1 MVMTDVVADDPDGPI
16 AAAANAATG
25 VTGPTR
31 RPLLSWL
38 RDPFLCV
45 ATFILIGAISVA
57 ITANLIYPTD
67 PLDMVAPALL
77 WPGQDMDYPLGTDAL
92 GRDLAAGIVH
102 GARVSLLV
110 GFFAALVG
118 LVIGTTIGA
127 LAGYFGGIVDNV
139 LVRLTELFQTI
150 PAILLVIVILAI
162 GDPSVFLIVLSIGLA
177 SWPMIARLARSQF
190 MALREADFVMAARGL
205 GYGTTR
211 IIVREILPNALPTIV
226 VATSVLVA
234 NGILAEAG
242 LSFLNLG
249 DPNQVSWGSLI
260 GSGRTMLRNEW
271 YLTALPGLAIV
282 LTVLSVNIIGDR
294 LTDILNPRSGAR

>member
-1 MVMTDVVADDPDGPI
+1 MTDMVANSPVAPVVP
-16 AAAANAATG
+16 ATIE
-25 VTGPTR
+25 PPR
-31 RPLLSWL
+31 RKRRSLPAYM
-38 RDPFLCV
+38 RDPFLWIA
-45 ATFILIGAISVA
+45 ATLLVLAIILAVLAGM
-57 ITANLIYPTD
+57 IYPGD
-67 PLDMVAPALL
+67 PLDMAGPPLL
-77 WPGQDMDYPLGTDAL
+77 WPGEDSAHPLGTDAL

-110 GFFAALVG
+110 GVCAAMLG
-118 LVIGTTIGA
+118 LLIGTTIGA
-127 LAGYFGGIVDNV
+127 LAGYFGGVVDNV

-150 PAILLVIVILAI
+150 PTLLLVIVILAI
-162 GDPSVFLIVLSIGLA
+162 GNPSVPLIVFAIGIA
-177 SWPMIARLARSQF
+177 SWPMIARLTRSQF
-190 MALREADFVMAARGL
+190 MSLREADFVMAARGL
-205 GYGTTR
+205 GYGTSR
-211 IIVREILPNALPTIV
+211 IILQEILPNALPTIV

-260 GSGRTMLRNEW
+260 GNGRTMLRNEW

-282 LTVLSVNIIGDR
+282 LTVLSINIIGDR

>member
-1 MVMTDVVADDPDGPI
+1 MVMTDIVAENPDGPV
-16 AAAANAATG
+16 AASATSVMG
-25 VTGPTR
+25 AKR
-31 RPLLSWL
+31 QSLLLTWL
-38 RDPFLCV
+38 RDPFLCI
-45 ATFILIGAISVA
+45 ATFILIGVILVA
-57 ITANLIYPTD
+57 MAADLIYPGD
-67 PLDMVAPALL
+67 PLDMVAQPLL
-77 WPGQDMDYPLGTDAL
+77 WPGQDLNYPLGTDAL
-92 GRDLAAGIVH
+92 GRDLASGIVH

-110 GFFAALVG
+110 GFFAALIG

-205 GYGTTR
+205 GYGTPR
-211 IIVREILPNALPTIV
+211 IIVREILPNALPAIV

-260 GSGRTMLRNEW
+260 GSGRTMLRDEW

-282 LTVLSVNIIGDR
+282 VTVLSVNIMGDR
-294 LTDILNPRSGAR
+294 LTDILNPRARER

>member
-1 MVMTDVVADDPDGPI
+1 MTDVVADNSDSPI
-16 AAAANAATG
+16 AGSVKAATSIMG
-25 VTGPTR
+25 TKR
-31 RPLLSWL
+31 RALLVWL

-45 ATFILIGAISVA
+45 ATVLLIGVIAIA
-57 ITANLIYPTD
+57 MAARLIYPTD
-67 PLDMVAPALL
+67 PLDMVAPPLL

-110 GFFAALVG
+110 GFFAAFIG

-127 LAGYFGGIVDNV
+127 LAGYFGGIVDNL

-162 GDPSVFLIVLSIGLA
+162 GNPSVFLIVLSIGLA

-205 GYGTTR
+205 GYGTPR

-260 GSGRTMLRNEW
+260 GNGRTMLRTEW
-271 YLTALPGLAIV
+271 YLTALPGLAII
-282 LTVLSVNIIGDR
+282 LTVLSINIIGDR
-294 LTDILNPRSGAR
+294 LTDILNPRSATQ

>member
-1 MVMTDVVADDPDGPI
+1 MTDVVADTKDSPLS
-16 AAAANAATG
+16 ASAKAATG
-25 VTGPTR
+25 PVSVKR
-31 RPLLSWL
+31 SPLLTWM
-38 RDPFLCV
+38 RDPFLCA
-45 ATFILIGAISVA
+45 ATILL
-57 ITANLIYPTD
+57 ITVIVIALAASLIYPTD
-67 PLDMVAPALL
+67 PLDMVGPALL
-77 WPGQDMDYPLGTDAL
+77 WPGQDVEYPLGTDAL

-110 GFFAALVG
+110 GFFAALIG

-162 GDPSVFLIVLSIGLA
+162 GNSSVFLIVLSIGLA

-205 GYGTTR
+205 GYGTSR
-211 IIVREILPNALPTIV
+211 IIVREMLPNALPTLV

-260 GSGRTMLRNEW
+260 GNGRTMLRTEW
-271 YLTALPGLAIV
+271 YLTALPGLAII
-282 LTVLSVNIIGDR
+282 LTVLSINIIGDR
-294 LTDILNPRSGAR
+294 LTDILNPRSATR

>member
-1 MVMTDVVADDPDGPI
+1 MTDAVAERSGASPSP
-16 AAAANAATG
+16 ASTVA
-25 VTGPTR
+25 PTVASPAR
-31 RPLLSWL
+31 RLLLNWI
-38 RDPFLCV
+38 RDPFLCA
-45 ATFILIGAISVA
+45 ATFLLLGVIAGAVA
-57 ITANLIYPTD
+57 ANMIFPGD
-67 PLDMVAPALL
+67 PLDMVGSPLL
-77 WPGQDMDYPLGTDAL
+77 WPGQDWEFPLGTDAL
-92 GRDLAAGIVH
+92 GRNLAAGIVH

-110 GFFAALVG
+110 GFFAALIG
-118 LVIGTTIGA
+118 LFIGTTIGA
-127 LAGYFGGIVDNV
+127 MAGYFGGVIDNI
-139 LVRLTELFQTI
+139 LVRVTELFQTI

-162 GDPSVFLIVLSIGLA
+162 GDPSVFLIVLSIGIA

-190 MALREADFVMAARGL
+190 MALRDADFVMAARGL
-205 GYGTTR
+205 GYSTPR
-211 IIVREILPNALPTIV
+211 IIISEILPNALPTLV

-271 YLTALPGLAIV
+271 YISGLPGLAIV
-282 LTVLSVNIIGDR
+282 LTVLSINVIGDR

>member
-1 MVMTDVVADDPDGPI
+1 MTDAVAERSGASPSP
-16 AAAANAATG
+16 ASTVA
-25 VTGPTR
+25 PTVASPAR
-31 RPLLSWL
+31 RLLLNWI
-38 RDPFLCV
+38 RDPFLCA
-45 ATFILIGAISVA
+45 ATFLLLGVIAVA
-57 ITANLIYPTD
+57 VAANVIFPGD
-67 PLDMVAPALL
+67 PLDMVGSPLL
-77 WPGQDMDYPLGTDAL
+77 WPGQDWEFPLGTDAL
-92 GRDLAAGIVH
+92 GRNLAAGIVH

-110 GFFAALVG
+110 GFFAALIG
-118 LVIGTTIGA
+118 LFIGTTIGA
-127 LAGYFGGIVDNV
+127 LAGYFGGIIDNI
-139 LVRLTELFQTI
+139 LVRVTELFQTI

-162 GDPSVFLIVLSIGLA
+162 GDPSVFLIVLSIGIA

-190 MALREADFVMAARGL
+190 MALRDADFVMAARGL
-205 GYGTTR
+205 GYSTPR
-211 IIVREILPNALPTIV
+211 IIVSEILPNALPTLV

-271 YLTALPGLAIV
+271 YISGLPGLAIV
-282 LTVLSVNIIGDR
+282 LTVLSINVIGDR

>member
-1 MVMTDVVADDPDGPI
+1 MVVTDLADDNSDSTIP
-16 AAAANAATG
+16 ATTKAETG
-25 VTGPTR
+25 VM
-31 RPLLSWL
+31 RPKRPNLLTWL
-38 RDPFLCV
+38 QDPFLCV
-45 ATFILIGAISVA
+45 AVILLIGIISIA
-57 ITANLIYPTD
+57 LAANLIYPND
-67 PLDMVAPALL
+67 PLDMIAQPLL
-77 WPGQDMDYPLGTDAL
+77 WPGQDMNFPLGTDAL

-110 GFFAALVG
+110 GFFAALIG

-127 LAGYFGGIVDNV
+127 LAGYFGGMVDNV

-150 PAILLVIVILAI
+150 PAILLVVVILAI
-162 GDPSVFLIVLSIGLA
+162 GEPSVFLIVLSIGLA

-205 GYGTTR
+205 GYGTLR
-211 IIVREILPNALPTIV
+211 IILGEILPNALPTIV

-242 LSFLNLG
+242 LSFLNLS

-260 GSGRTMLRNEW
+260 GNGRAMLRDEW
-271 YLTALPGLAIV
+271 YLAALPGLAII
-282 LTVLSVNIIGDR
+282 LTVLSINIIGDR
-294 LTDILNPRSGAR
+294 LTDILNPRSGPQ

>member
-1 MVMTDVVADDPDGPI
+1 MTDVVADSS
-16 AAAANAATG
+16 AAPGAAPVPAATHIMSA
-25 VTGPTR
+25 R
-31 RPLLSWL
+31 RRRLLTWV
-38 RDPFLCV
+38 RDPFLCL
-45 ATFILIGAISVA
+45 AMMLLIGVVA
-57 ITANLIYPTD
+57 IAFAADLIYPTD

-77 WPGQDMDYPLGTDAL
+77 WPGQDWDYPLGTDAL

-110 GFFAALVG
+110 GFFAALIG

-127 LAGYFGGIVDNV
+127 LAGYFGGVLDNV

-150 PAILLVIVILAI
+150 PPILLVIVILAI

-190 MALREADFVMAARGL
+190 MTSRDADFVMAARGL
-205 GYGTTR
+205 GYGTAR
-211 IIVREILPNALPTIV
+211 IIIREILPNALPTLV

-242 LSFLNLG
+242 LSFLNLS
-249 DPNQVSWGSLI
+249 DPNRVSWGSLI
-260 GSGRTMLRNEW
+260 GSGRTMLRSEW

-282 LTVLSVNIIGDR
+282 LTVLSINIIGDR
-294 LTDILNPRSGAR
+294 LTDILNPRSEAR